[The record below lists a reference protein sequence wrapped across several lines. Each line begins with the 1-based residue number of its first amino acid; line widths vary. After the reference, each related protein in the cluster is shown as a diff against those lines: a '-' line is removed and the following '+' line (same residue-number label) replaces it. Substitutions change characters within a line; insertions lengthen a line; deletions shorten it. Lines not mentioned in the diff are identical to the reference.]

1 MDAYL
6 NTSDLNKSFIDFEN
20 MSSND
25 LIFRLNSK
33 VDEDYLNREATP
45 FAEKDTKDS
54 LETTEESTSDKES
67 TKASEASKI
76 MQIDDFDLEKKRI
89 RKDLYGNEIKKGG
102 KHKVSF
108 KDNIK
113 GKLLVEMT
121 LIDVKQSS
129 IRGKNYKKYTIG
141 LMAKDK
147 KELST
152 CNIF

>member
-20 MSSND
+20 VSSND

-108 KDNIK
+108 KGNIK

>member
-1 MDAYL
+1 MDAIL
-6 NTSDLNKSFIDFEN
+6 NSSDLNKSFIDFEN
-20 MSSND
+20 ISSND
-25 LIFRLNSK
+25 LIFHLNSK
-33 VDEDYLNREATP
+33 IDENNLNCKANP
-45 FAEKDTKDS
+45 FVKRDSKDS
-54 LETTEESTSDKES
+54 LETSEESTSDKES
-67 TKASEASKI
+67 TKVSEAFKI
-76 MQIDDFDLEKKRI
+76 MQINDFVFEKKKI
-89 RKDLYGNEIKKGG
+89 RKDLYGNEIRKGG

-113 GKLLVEMT
+113 GKFLVEIT

-141 LMAKDK
+141 LLAKDK

>member
-76 MQIDDFDLEKKRI
+76 MQIDDFDLEK
-89 RKDLYGNEIKKGG
+89 
-102 KHKVSF
+102 
-108 KDNIK
+108 
-113 GKLLVEMT
+113 
-121 LIDVKQSS
+121 
-129 IRGKNYKKYTIG
+129 
-141 LMAKDK
+141 
-147 KELST
+147 
-152 CNIF
+152 